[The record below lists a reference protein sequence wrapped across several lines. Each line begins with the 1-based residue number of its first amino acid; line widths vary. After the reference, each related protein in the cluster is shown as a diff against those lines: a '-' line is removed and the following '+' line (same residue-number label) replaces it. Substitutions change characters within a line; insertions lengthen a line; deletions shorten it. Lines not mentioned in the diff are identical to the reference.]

1 MLLHYTLQCLRF
13 SCSLKNFGF
22 CFLSGQ
28 YNSAK
33 KRLVQLAVLSGWH
46 YQNKSYPEVE
56 IGCDSSII
64 ISFSKI
70 LCKFCFQR
78 LCKIIKKG
86 SLQCPSPIYCLIF
99 FVTTTTSILNPPPP
113 PPNSLSYIIIP
124 KKPTYLGSMG
134 NYLSR
139 KAEMPTSLVDSGDCL
154 FFTSPSPA
162 CQQSHYP
169 THTLP
174 PNWPSRLREL
184 CEVLY
189 EVHAIKIR
197 FHSFPETKND

>member
-1 MLLHYTLQCLRF
+1 MFLHYTLQCFRF

-46 YQNKSYPEVE
+46 YQNKLYPEVE

-86 SLQCPSPIYCLIF
+86 SLQCPLPIYCLIF
-99 FVTTTTSILNPPPP
+99 FVTTTSILNPPPP
-113 PPNSLSYIIIP
+113 P
-124 KKPTYLGSMG
+124 T
-134 NYLSR
+134 
-139 KAEMPTSLVDSGDCL
+139 
-154 FFTSPSPA
+154 
-162 CQQSHYP
+162 HY
-169 THTLP
+169 HTLP
-174 PNWPSRLREL
+174 YP
-184 CEVLY
+184 
-189 EVHAIKIR
+189 
-197 FHSFPETKND
+197 KNLPTLAAWEIACQGKQRCQPHL

>member
-1 MLLHYTLQCLRF
+1 MSLTYLLFDL
-13 SCSLKNFGF
+13 F
-22 CFLSGQ
+22 CD
-28 YNSAK
+28 N
-33 KRLVQLAVLSGWH
+33 
-46 YQNKSYPEVE
+46 NN
-56 IGCDSSII
+56 
-64 ISFSKI
+64 
-70 LCKFCFQR
+70 
-78 LCKIIKKG
+78 
-86 SLQCPSPIYCLIF
+86 IYSQP
-99 FVTTTTSILNPPPP
+99 TPP

-174 PNWPSRLREL
+174 PN
-184 CEVLY
+184 
-189 EVHAIKIR
+189 
-197 FHSFPETKND
+197 